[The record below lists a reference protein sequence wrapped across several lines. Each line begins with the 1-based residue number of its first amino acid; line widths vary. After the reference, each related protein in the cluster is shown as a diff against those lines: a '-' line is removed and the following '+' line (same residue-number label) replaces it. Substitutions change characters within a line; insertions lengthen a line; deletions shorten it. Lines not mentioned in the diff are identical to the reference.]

1 MAQQNTPSTDQ
12 FIETLEQMPTEDVR
26 NQFKDLFAQALAIED
41 AEKQQEQPPSGQQ
54 S

>member
-1 MAQQNTPSTDQ
+1 MAQQNPTPDQ
-12 FIETLEQMPTEDVR
+12 FIENLEQTPIEDVR

-41 AEKQQEQPPSGQQ
+41 AEKQQGQSTPSQQ